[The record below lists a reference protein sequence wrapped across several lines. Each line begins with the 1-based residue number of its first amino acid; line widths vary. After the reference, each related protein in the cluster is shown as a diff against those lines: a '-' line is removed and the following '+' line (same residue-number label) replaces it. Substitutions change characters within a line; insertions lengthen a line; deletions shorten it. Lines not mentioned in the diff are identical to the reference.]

1 MKKNVMMRIACFLLV
16 AVLISTSTIS
26 GTYAKYVTDAT
37 ANDVARVAD
46 WGVTATVTGGAFAT
60 EYDIKTAA
68 DDVEGNPI
76 ELSVDSSTDAKL
88 VAPGTNG
95 TFGGVALTGS
105 PEVAFNV
112 DFTGTEVQINGWLLK
127 DGTTFYCPLQF
138 NINGDVINGLA
149 YDNAAALQT
158 ALYNAIVKGAGN
170 YQANTDL
177 ATIDDL
183 NGEYTWAWPFD
194 STSANY
200 IAGQT
205 DIKDTEL
212 GDLEAADP
220 AVDAN
225 LISISVKVTVTQID

>member
-37 ANDVARVAD
+37 GNDVARVAD
-46 WGVTATVTGGAFAT
+46 WGVTATVTGGAFKT
-60 EYDIKTAA
+60 QYERTDTSYDVTAYT
-68 DDVEGNPI
+68 V
-76 ELSVDSSTDAKL
+76 VSSTAAKL

-105 PEVAFNV
+105 PEVAVRV
-112 DFTGTEVQINGWLLK
+112 DYTGTEVQINGWLLK

-138 NINGDVINGLA
+138 NINGTVINGLD
-149 YDNAAALQT
+149 YNNEGDLET
-158 ALYNAIVKGAGN
+158 ALYNAIVKGAGD
-170 YQANTDL
+170 YQPNTDL

-225 LISISVKVTVTQID
+225 LISINVKVTVTQID